1 MIERRRETEIRNALR
16 KRELIPL
23 ALVLKQSA
31 FLVLSLRAR
40 LLALSAQHARELAA
54 IADERELQL
63 RLDAIVRDALS
74 EIAELPVAR
83 QRSGLDAEDRRR
95 VGAVEASSSRYFVRF
110 HTCTSGGCFF
120 PSRMNS

>member
-1 MIERRRETEIRNALR
+1 LHVIERRRETEIRNALR
-16 KRELIPL
+16 KRELIPR

-74 EIAELPVAR
+74 EIAELPLRVSDPDWMQKIDDEWAPSKR
-83 QRSGLDAEDRRR
+83 PRRATSSASTL
-95 VGAVEASSSRYFVRF
+95 VLQGAAFCRP
-110 HTCTSGGCFF
+110 G
-120 PSRMNS
+120 